1 MAGPSA
7 AQPIEAG
14 FWTRTN
20 LRGLG
25 RDLGTVEAGKLA
37 DLVVLDADPLED
49 IRNST
54 SIHYVVKNGVI
65 YEGETLAEI
74 WPQT

>member
-1 MAGPSA
+1 
-7 AQPIEAG
+7 
-14 FWTRTN
+14 
-20 LRGLG
+20 
-25 RDLGTVEAGKLA
+25 LA